1 MNFHDHQLR
10 KKKANDYRI
19 RVNGRNYIRQYVEHL
34 HPLGFRRRRK
44 KKQKLCQRLSRTYSE
59 FLLGKE
65 STVSDS
71 KRKTSIHKVQIII
84 FLPSFVVI
92 DEDKDA

>member
-1 MNFHDHQLR
+1 MIIGLELME
-10 KKKANDYRI
+10 RI
-19 RVNGRNYIRQYVEHL
+19 TFVNMLSIFILWALDIEEKN
-34 HPLGFRRRRK
+34 
-44 KKQKLCQRLSRTYSE
+44 KQKLCQRLSRTYSE
-59 FLLGKE
+59 FLLDKE
-65 STVSDS
+65 STGSDS